1 MALQSC
7 NTTFLQQAQSTPG
20 MDYLVQAIQR
30 GNLVLPAAGSG
41 VTSFAPNNAAFT
53 DFLRTQSELWS
64 AHHVLQGLSHSL
76 DIWKE
81 NCNSLSSV
89 INIWSLP
96 VSCCLRAEQDCLS

>member
-1 MALQSC
+1 MQSC

-53 DFLRTQSELWS
+53 DFLRTQSEFSS
-64 AHHVLQGLSHSL
+64 AQIHFRIIPCKIPQHSL
-76 DIWKE
+76 NIQK
-81 NCNSLSSV
+81 NQNSSSSIVNIVTAGHLLSES
-89 INIWSLP
+89 
-96 VSCCLRAEQDCLS
+96 